1 MPHRH
6 VLQRIFSFSMSA
18 VLAGSSFACGSSGE
32 PLDHDALTQR
42 EAALIPS
49 DPLFSS
55 QSWHYNAIHAP
66 AAWNRTTGDVGVSI
80 AVLDSGRLA
89 HPDLNA
95 KWTEGYDFFA
105 GDSDPTD
112 EGVYHHGIH
121 VAGTIGASANN
132 GVGGAGLCWNC
143 RLLPIRV
150 AQEGGSWGAGSPGAY
165 EPLSTILARG
175 IRYSAGY
182 LVDNGLFS
190 YVQAPFRA
198 SAINI
203 SMGNVAGPCPADLQ
217 AAVNDANAAG
227 TPVVVAA
234 GNWEQS
240 GALNTTAFSA
250 FMWSGCKN
258 VISVAAVDENGNL
271 EPYSARGK
279 AITIAAP
286 GGATASGTV
295 YPFSGYGELI
305 GCTDPNETRGVGTH
319 GVVSSWTTSQGAHCY
334 RHWAGTSMAAPHV
347 SGVIGL
353 MLSRNPSLTPL
364 QIRNIL
370 QKTATPTSCTD
381 NGCGAGLL
389 NADGAVAAA
398 TFDVS
403 IACES
408 ASGSFVCYAS
418 PDGGIGPFSATWTG
432 ITRANI
438 APSHVNNPDYTSG
451 TCTPNNT
458 STVQLSFTDALGRNV
473 VRSKQFYCN
482 LVTP

>member
-1 MPHRH
+1 MPRRH
-6 VLQRIFSFSMSA
+6 ASQRIFLLPMST
-18 VLAGSSFACGSSGE
+18 VLTGALLACGSVGAPLE
-32 PLDHDALTQR
+32 PEALGQK

-66 AAWNRTTGDVGVSI
+66 AAWGRTTGNDSVSI

-89 HPDLNA
+89 HPDMNT
-95 KWTEGYDFFA
+95 KWTGGYDFFA

-112 EGVYHHGIH
+112 EGLYHHGIH

-132 GVGGAGLCWNC
+132 GIGGAGLCWNC

-150 AQEGGSWGAGSPGAY
+150 AQQEGSFGSGSPGAY
-165 EPLSTILARG
+165 EPLSTILARA

-182 LVDNGLFS
+182 LVDDGLFN
-190 YVQAPFRA
+190 YVQAPSRA
-198 SAINI
+198 SVINI

-217 AAVNDANAAG
+217 VAVNDANAAG

-234 GNWEQS
+234 GNWES
-240 GALNTTAFSA
+240 EGALNTTAFSA
-250 FMWSGCKN
+250 FMWSGCTS
-258 VISVAAVDENGNL
+258 VISVAAVNQNGVL
-271 EPYSARGK
+271 EPYSARGPG
-279 AITIAAP
+279 ITIGAP
-286 GGATASGTV
+286 GGGAFRAANSSGG
-295 YPFSGYGELI
+295 FGELI

-319 GVVSSWTTSQGAHCY
+319 GVVSSWTTSQGTHCY

-353 MLSRNPSLTPL
+353 MLSRNPALTSL
-364 QIRNIL
+364 QVRDIL
-370 QKTATPTSCTD
+370 QKTATPISCTN

-408 ASGSFVCYAS
+408 ASGSFVCYAN
-418 PDGGIGPFSATWTG
+418 PEGGIGPFTAMWTG
-432 ITRANI
+432 MTRANI